1 MGRLKYPSVPR
12 LTMDCPCC
20 GRKIRPAEEVLAGL
34 DALYM
39 ACPLC
44 PPEPGLEKNSPLHLL
59 DRDLERCSACSRAPL
74 DLVMLEVLEVLV
86 DFGLRDRSD
95 TLRSVGSPLVE
106 IGYPMAYPPRLG
118 RDELI
123 ISGRGLSRPAAE
135 EITKSVPEVKGVIQG
150 DGLPG
155 MIDPGRGENDP
166 ELLAGCDLRC
176 DVVQSIFGDLV
187 IYKNQSKVHIEFSR
201 QDAPKMRILEDLCL
215 RRRVRDVADCL
226 CGPGTL
232 GLICLL
238 AGATRV
244 VLNDIWRPAVEN
256 AILNLEVNRSA
267 LGIGRVDRP
276 EPSASDRG
284 SYPVLV
290 GLVEGEPRVEVYH
303 GDLARLFSRAKPAEI
318 CLIDPFPGGKTKDL
332 IDACR
337 SCGDVVVI

>member
-1 MGRLKYPSVPR
+1 
-12 LTMDCPCC
+12 MDCSCC

-44 PPEPGLEKNSPLHLL
+44 PPEPELEKNSPLHLL
-59 DRDLERCSACSRAPL
+59 DRDLKRCSACGRAPL

-201 QDAPKMRILEDLCL
+201 QDAPKMRILDDLCL

-276 EPSASDRG
+276 EPFVSD
-284 SYPVLV
+284 
-290 GLVEGEPRVEVYH
+290 
-303 GDLARLFSRAKPAEI
+303 
-318 CLIDPFPGGKTKDL
+318 
-332 IDACR
+332 
-337 SCGDVVVI
+337 

>member
-1 MGRLKYPSVPR
+1 
-12 LTMDCPCC
+12 MDCPCC

-59 DRDLERCSACSRAPL
+59 DRDLKRRSACGRAPL
-74 DLVMLEVLEVLV
+74 DLEVLV

-95 TLRSVGSPLVE
+95 TLRSVGSPMVE
-106 IGYPMAYPPRLG
+106 TGYPMAYPPRLG

-123 ISGRGLSRPAAE
+123 ISGRGLSRPAAK

-201 QDAPKMRILEDLCL
+201 QDAPKMRILENLCL
-215 RRRVRDVADCL
+215 
-226 CGPGTL
+226 
-232 GLICLL
+232 
-238 AGATRV
+238 
-244 VLNDIWRPAVEN
+244 WR
-256 AILNLEVNRSA
+256 
-267 LGIGRVDRP
+267 
-276 EPSASDRG
+276 
-284 SYPVLV
+284 
-290 GLVEGEPRVEVYH
+290 
-303 GDLARLFSRAKPAEI
+303 
-318 CLIDPFPGGKTKDL
+318 
-332 IDACR
+332 
-337 SCGDVVVI
+337 